1 MVAAKKVE
9 KAEIPFTNTEVNKNV
24 NVGVPGW
31 DKMPKWDKT
40 VWEPLEQPMCPR
52 CGSKTIKKGTQ
63 IYATAP
69 HKRQKYQCVVCGKTV
84 CPHPPAA
91 AEVKKV

>member
-1 MVAAKKVE
+1 MVLHMVAAKKVE

-24 NVGVPGW
+24 NVGVPDW
-31 DKMPKWDKT
+31 ERAI
-40 VWEPLEQPMCPR
+40 WEPAEQPSCPR

-91 AEVKKV
+91 AEVEKA